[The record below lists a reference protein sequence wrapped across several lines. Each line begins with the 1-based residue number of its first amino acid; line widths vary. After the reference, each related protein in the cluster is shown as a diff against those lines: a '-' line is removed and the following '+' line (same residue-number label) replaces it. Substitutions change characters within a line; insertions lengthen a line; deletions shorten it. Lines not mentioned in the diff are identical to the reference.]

1 MILNIVLNNETGQ
14 LFWNSMDVMT
24 SFSFLKI
31 WQVACFSPKKWYL
44 RLGLKHCIFAIFPS
58 CFHLFRVNSFQ
69 LWNYYAIFLYLVGE
83 QLTNDTVA
91 MILQVN
97 ER

>member
-1 MILNIVLNNETGQ
+1 M
-14 LFWNSMDVMT
+14 
-24 SFSFLKI
+24 
-31 WQVACFSPKKWYL
+31 FSPL
-44 RLGLKHCIFAIFPS
+44 PGEFVFNFEITTIFFY
-58 CFHLFRVNSFQ
+58 F
-69 LWNYYAIFLYLVGE
+69 VGE

>member
-1 MILNIVLNNETGQ
+1 MTAQKGKAIQIISTRNPLNSWQYYQNLKIYIDP
-14 LFWNSMDVMT
+14 WHI
-24 SFSFLKI
+24 FSFARQELLI
-31 WQVACFSPKKWYL
+31 F
-44 RLGLKHCIFAIFPS
+44 RLCLLTGE
-58 CFHLFRVNSFQ
+58 VM
-69 LWNYYAIFLYLVGE
+69 NYYFVADE

>member
-1 MILNIVLNNETGQ
+1 MSEQSSAFNSLIVALTGEVIHHY
-14 LFWNSMDVMT
+14 F
-24 SFSFLKI
+24 
-31 WQVACFSPKKWYL
+31 VAD
-44 RLGLKHCIFAIFPS
+44 
-58 CFHLFRVNSFQ
+58 
-69 LWNYYAIFLYLVGE
+69 E